1 MVIDGHSLAFRAFYA
16 LPPESFQ
23 LESGLHTNAIHGF
36 LGMLLNLLD
45 KERPTR
51 IAVAFDLSRHSF
63 RTEEYPEYK
72 GTRGETPEEFKGQ
85 VEHLQ
90 QVLEAMNITVITKEN
105 FEADDILATLS
116 LVAEQA
122 GERVLVVSGDRDTF
136 QLVDENVTLLYPVKG
151 VSQLARFTPDA
162 VQEKYGVPP
171 EHYPDIAALV
181 GETSDNLPGVPGV
194 GPKTA
199 AKWINKYGDVNDII
213 ASAET
218 ITGKVGESLRAHIG
232 DVERNR
238 RLNRLRRDL
247 ELPVALDDLLVRGVD
262 HERVEQVFTELE
274 LRTMKAR
281 VQGLDGQLH
290 KVRQRAVPVSGIDVD
305 ASGAVEGT
313 TASPVRQTHNGGLP
327 VPVITAEPPA
337 AVVAASV
344 PALLAWAA
352 SLGADATVGLAFE
365 VADGSPIAMALA
377 TADESRV
384 AALPDSSDT
393 TSRAA
398 LHQWL
403 AGEHPKAVHGLKQ
416 ALHELDRAGITA
428 ARDPEERSVGEAVGG
443 VVLDSELAWYLFDS
457 TRSDYSLRASEDLFF
472 TSQFEHEAADE
483 TLFDVAG
490 EVDDAASSAAGG
502 SAIAS
507 GADRDTALAAWQTL
521 VLGREL
527 VRSLDTTRGGQVLRD
542 IELPLSPV
550 LAKMEATGI
559 AVNVDGLEE
568 LGDSFADKARDIA
581 SEAYKVIGHE
591 TNLAS
596 PKQLQQVL
604 FDELGMPKTRKT
616 KTGYSTNQAA
626 LTALYE
632 QTQHPFL
639 DLLAAHRDATKLA
652 QMVVS
657 LRRTVADDGRIHTT
671 YQQTGTAT
679 GRLSSTDPNLQN
691 IPVRSEEGRR
701 IRDQFVS
708 GSEYETLISAD
719 YSQIEMRIMA
729 HVSRDEG
736 LIEAFNSG
744 EDLHRYVGSKVF
756 GVTPDEVTP
765 EMRSKVKAM
774 SYGLVYGLSAFGLA
788 NQLRISRDE
797 AKDLMS
803 GYFRRFGGVRDY
815 LRNVVEQARV
825 DGYTETI
832 YGRRRPF
839 GDLHSRDRRVRDNAE
854 RAALN
859 APIQGSAADIIKL
872 AMLAVDRR
880 LATQGLRSRLL
891 LQVHD
896 ELILEVADGELDAVR
911 GLVTDAMGNAASLD
925 VPLDVHI
932 GVGTS
937 WNRAAH

>member
-36 LGMLLNLLD
+36 LGMLLSLLGS
-45 KERPTR
+45 ERPTR

-63 RTEEYPEYK
+63 RTDEYPEYK

-90 QVLEAMNITVITKEN
+90 QVLEAMNITVVTKEN

-116 LVAEQA
+116 LAAEQA
-122 GERVLVVSGDRDTF
+122 GERVLVVSGDRDAF
-136 QLVDENVTLLYPVKG
+136 QLVDDDVTLLYPVRG
-151 VSQLARFTPDA
+151 VSKLSRFTPEA
-162 VQEKYGVPP
+162 VREKYGVAP

-199 AKWINKYGDVNDII
+199 AKWVTKYGDVAGII
-213 ASAET
+213 AHADE
-218 ITGKVGESLRAHIG
+218 IGGKVGQSLRDHIA

-247 ELPVALDDLLVRGVD
+247 DLPVGLDDLRVREVD
-262 HERVEQVFTELE
+262 HERVEQVFSELQ

-281 VQGLDGQLH
+281 VQALDAQLH
-290 KVRQRAVPVSGIDVD
+290 RQSGRAVPAAALETDGTAAVEPASAVSG
-305 ASGAVEGT
+305 GM
-313 TASPVRQTHNGGLP
+313 P
-327 VPVITAEPPA
+327 VPVITAEPPEPRLTATLA
-337 AVVAASV
+337 ALLDRVEALPERETVGVAFEIADDAPV
-344 PALLAWAA
+344 AIGVATETAAWTAPLPVAGDPALDRLRAW
-352 SLGADATVGLAFE
+352 LGGD
-365 VADGSPIAMALA
+365 
-377 TADESRV
+377 
-384 AALPDSSDT
+384 
-393 TSRAA
+393 RA
-398 LHQWL
+398 
-403 AGEHPKAVHGLKQ
+403 KAVHGLKEM
-416 ALHELDRAGITA
+416 LHLLDRAGLGLVA
-428 ARDPEERSVGEAVGG
+428 H
-443 VVLDSELAWYLFDS
+443 VVIDSELAWYLFDS
-457 TRSDYSLRASEDLFF
+457 ARSDHSLRASEQQFF
-472 TSQFEHEAADE
+472 TWTFRHEDDGDALFPAPAEAEPADTSAGPVAAAGPGTTD
-483 TLFDVAG
+483 DAG
-490 EVDDAASSAAGG
+490 ETPATGVDAE
-502 SAIAS
+502 
-507 GADRDTALAAWQTL
+507 TALAAWQTL
-521 VLGREL
+521 VLGRAL
-527 VRSLDTTRGGQVLRD
+527 VRSLDTTRGGRVLRE

-550 LAKMEATGI
+550 LWRMETTGI
-559 AVNVDGLEE
+559 AVDADRLEQ
-568 LGDSFADKARDIA
+568 LGDTFADRARDIA
-581 SEAYKVIGHE
+581 SEAYKMIGHE
-591 TNLAS
+591 FNLGS
-596 PKQLQQVL
+596 PKQLQEVL
-604 FDELGMPKTRKT
+604 FDELGMPKTRRT
-616 KTGYSTNQAA
+616 KTGYSTNQQA
-626 LTALYE
+626 LATLYE
-632 QTQHPFL
+632 RTGHPFL
-639 DLLAAHRDATKLA
+639 ELLGAHRDTTKLA

-657 LRRTVADDGRIHTT
+657 LSRVVAADGRIHTT

-701 IRDQFVS
+701 IRDVFVA
-708 GSEYETLISAD
+708 GEGYETLLSAD

-756 GVTPDEVTP
+756 GVTPAEVTP
-765 EMRSKVKAM
+765 EMRNKVKAM

-788 NQLRISRDE
+788 NQLRISREE
-797 AKDLMS
+797 ARDLMS

-815 LRNVVEQARV
+815 LRDVVEQARS

-832 YGRRRPF
+832 FGRRRPF

-859 APIQGSAADIIKL
+859 APIQGSAADIIKI
-872 AMLAVDRR
+872 AMIAVDRR
-880 LATQGLRSRLL
+880 LRDAGLASRML

-896 ELILEVADGELDAVR
+896 ELILEVAPGELDRVR
-911 GLVTDAMGNAASLD
+911 DLVTDAMGHAATLD

-932 GVGTS
+932 GIGPT
-937 WNRAAH
+937 WARAAH

>member
-1 MVIDGHSLAFRAFYA
+1 MSQAAGKLAGVTETRDTLMIIDGHSLAFRAFYA

-23 LESGLHTNAIHGF
+23 LESGQHTNAIHGF

-72 GTRGETPEEFKGQ
+72 GTRGDTPEEFKGQ
-85 VEHLQ
+85 VENLQ
-90 QVLEAMNITVITKEN
+90 QVLEAMNITVLTKEN
-105 FEADDILATLS
+105 YEADDILATLS
-116 LVAEQA
+116 LTGEQSGA
-122 GERVLVVSGDRDTF
+122 KVLVVSGDRDTF
-136 QLVDENVTLLYPVKG
+136 QLVDDQVTLLYPVKG
-151 VSQLARFTPDA
+151 VSTLTRYTPEA
-162 VQEKYGVPP
+162 VHDKYGVPP

-199 AKWINKYGDVNDII
+199 AKWVNAYGDVHQII
-213 ASAET
+213 ANADQ
-218 ITGKVGESLRAHIG
+218 IKGKVGESLREHIA

-247 ELPVALDDLLVRGVD
+247 ELPVGLDDLKVREVD
-262 HERVEQVFTELE
+262 HERVEAVFTALE

-281 VQGLDGQLH
+281 VQGLDAQLH
-290 KVRQRAVPVSGIDVD
+290 RSSQRAVPVEGIEGS
-305 ASGAVEGT
+305 ATAAAPSAIAVPGEL
-313 TASPVRQTHNGGLP
+313 R
-327 VPVITAEPPA
+327 VPVITDEPPQPTRL
-337 AVVAASV
+337 ASE
-344 PALLAWAA
+344 A
-352 SLGADATVGLAFE
+352 
-365 VADGSPIAMALA
+365 
-377 TADESRV
+377 
-384 AALPDSSDT
+384 AALE
-393 TSRAA
+393 
-398 LHQWL
+398 WL
-403 AGEHPKAVHGLKQ
+403 AGVTADDTVGVSLQTVDQRPVAFGLAIASAGQPTRVGFAALDDAAAAGHPLLEWLSGNQPKAVHGLKQ
-416 ALHELDRAGITA
+416 AIHQLDRI
-428 ARDPEERSVGEAVGG
+428 EATIDN
-443 VVLDSELAWYLFDS
+443 VVVDSELAWYLFDS
-457 TRSDYSLRASEDLFF
+457 TRSDYSLAASEQLYFTHQFAHPDADALF
-472 TSQFEHEAADE
+472 AD
-483 TLFDVAG
+483 TA
-490 EVDDAASSAAGG
+490 DAAEGALAGPDAET
-502 SAIAS
+502 AI
-507 GADRDTALAAWQTL
+507 AAWQTL
-521 VLGREL
+521 LLGRAL

-542 IELPLSPV
+542 IEQPLAPV
-550 LAKMEATGI
+550 LAQMEATGI
-559 AVNVDGLEE
+559 AVNAEGLES
-568 LGDSFADKARDIA
+568 LADTFTDRARDIA

-604 FDELGMPKTRKT
+604 FDELGMPTTRKT
-616 KTGYSTNQAA
+616 KTGYSTDQAS
-626 LTALYE
+626 LSALYE
-632 QTQHPFL
+632 KTQHPFL
-639 DLLAAHRDATKLA
+639 ELLGAHRDATKLA
-652 QMVVS
+652 QMVQT
-657 LRRTVADDGRIHTT
+657 LRRSIADDGRVHTT

-701 IRDQFVS
+701 IRDQFVA
-708 GSEYETLISAD
+708 GEGYETLISAD

-756 GVTPDEVTP
+756 GVTPAEVTN

-788 NQLRISRDE
+788 KQLGISRDE
-797 AKDLMS
+797 ARDLMS

-839 GDLHSRDRRVRDNAE
+839 GDLHSKNRVLRDNAE

-872 AMLAVDRR
+872 AMIAVDRR
-880 LATQGLRSRLL
+880 LRDQGLTSRLL

-896 ELILEVADGELDAVR
+896 ELIVEVAPGERDAVTDL
-911 GLVTDAMGNAASLD
+911 LVDAMGSAAT
-925 VPLDVHI
+925 LDVHLDVHV
-932 GVGTS
+932 GVGPT
-937 WNRAAH
+937 WAQAAH